1 MKNIANTT
9 NTPNA
14 INTAI
19 TSTVTEVDEPTDL
32 ELALELYEERKE
44 ELYQLNLKYGEV
56 LGKVIAFK
64 KLAYEHLR
72 HIEEIENNKTEYV
85 KCLDCGTNDEQ
96 EFLLGEIHAT
106 KNLVKL
112 FDIIMKDVLV

>member
-9 NTPNA
+9 NTP
-14 INTAI
+14 
-19 TSTVTEVDEPTDL
+19 TVTEVDEPTDL

-64 KLAYEHLR
+64 KLAHEHLKL
-72 HIEEIENNKTEYV
+72 IEETENNKTKYE

-112 FDIIMKDVLV
+112 FDVIMKDVLV

>member
-1 MKNIANTT
+1 MKNTANTNTT
-9 NTPNA
+9 NTP
-14 INTAI
+14 TG
-19 TSTVTEVDEPTDL
+19 TEVDEPTDL

-64 KLAYEHLR
+64 KLAHEHLKL
-72 HIEEIENNKTEYV
+72 IEEIENNKTKYV

-96 EFLLGEIHAT
+96 EFLHGEIHTT

-112 FDIIMKDVLV
+112 FGVIMKDVLV

>member
-1 MKNIANTT
+1 MKNITNTT
-9 NTPNA
+9 NTP
-14 INTAI
+14 
-19 TSTVTEVDEPTDL
+19 TVTEVDEPTDL

-64 KLAYEHLR
+64 KLAHEHLKL
-72 HIEEIENNKTEYV
+72 IEEIENNKTKYLM
-85 KCLDCGTNDEQ
+85 CPYCGTNDEQ
-96 EFLLGEIHAT
+96 EFLHGEIHAT

-112 FDIIMKDVLV
+112 FDVVMKDILV

>member
-1 MKNIANTT
+1 MKNITNTT
-9 NTPNA
+9 NTP
-14 INTAI
+14 
-19 TSTVTEVDEPTDL
+19 TVTEVGEPTDL

-64 KLAYEHLR
+64 KLAHEHLN
-72 HIEEIENNKTEYV
+72 IAEIENNKTKYLM
-85 KCLDCGTNDEQ
+85 CPYCRTNDEQ
-96 EFLLGEIHAT
+96 EFLHGEIHAT

-112 FDIIMKDVLV
+112 FGVIMKDVLV

>member
-1 MKNIANTT
+1 MKNTNTT
-9 NTPNA
+9 NTP
-14 INTAI
+14 
-19 TSTVTEVDEPTDL
+19 TVTEVDEPTDL

-64 KLAYEHLR
+64 KLAHEHLK
-72 HIEEIENNKTEYV
+72 HIEEIENNKTKYV

-96 EFLLGEIHAT
+96 EFLHGEIQAT
-106 KNLVKL
+106 KYLVKL
-112 FDIIMKDVLV
+112 FDVVMKDILV

>member
-1 MKNIANTT
+1 MKNTANTNTT
-9 NTPNA
+9 NTP
-14 INTAI
+14 
-19 TSTVTEVDEPTDL
+19 TVTEVDEPTDL

-64 KLAYEHLR
+64 KLAHEHLKL
-72 HIEEIENNKTEYV
+72 IEEIENNKTKYV
-85 KCLDCGTNDEQ
+85 KCLDCGINDEQ
-96 EFLLGEIHAT
+96 EFLHGEIHAT

-112 FDIIMKDVLV
+112 FGVIMKDVLV

>member
-1 MKNIANTT
+1 MKNMTNTT
-9 NTPNA
+9 NTTNNP
-14 INTAI
+14 
-19 TSTVTEVDEPTDL
+19 TVTEVDEPTDL

-64 KLAYEHLR
+64 KLAHEHLKL
-72 HIEEIENNKTEYV
+72 IEETENNKTKYLM
-85 KCLDCGTNDEQ
+85 CPYCRTNDEQ
-96 EFLLGEIHAT
+96 EFLDGEIYAT

-112 FDIIMKDVLV
+112 FDVVMKGVLV